1 MGRPKL
7 GSYRYGITSLCCK
20 PAVHEEAERPEVR
33 PKWTHFTEFLRCKV
47 LVDAAAGISPS
58 QDGFM
63 LQEKWTQ
70 GCSCRKTEQ
79 YDEAVPYCLRG
90 RIK

>member
-20 PAVHEEAERPEVR
+20 PAMHEEAERPEVR

-47 LVDAAAGISPS
+47 LVDAAADLPK
-58 QDGFM
+58 
-63 LQEKWTQ
+63 L
-70 GCSCRKTEQ
+70 
-79 YDEAVPYCLRG
+79 G
-90 RIK
+90 RFHASGEVDARM